1 MLGNLLASR
10 YQVLQVLGGGGFGQ
24 TYIALDTQR
33 PGYPR
38 CVVKH
43 FRPVTHNPDFLETA
57 RRLFTTEAETLEQL
71 GHHEQIPRLLAYF
84 EEKQEFFLVQEYI
97 EGNSL
102 KPEITSGHRWTEEK
116 VIFLLQQILN
126 ILKFIHSYKV
136 IHRDIKPEN
145 IIRRLNDGKLVL
157 IDFGAV
163 KQVHTQMITVPGQT
177 EMTVAIGTPGYMSIE
192 QGRGKPQPNSDI
204 YSLGVVCIQTLTGLH
219 PREFQ
224 EDPETGEILW
234 QYRATVSPALA
245 SVISK
250 MVLNNWK
257 QRYQSATEVLE
268 ALQQSFHP
276 QAETQLTQ
284 TPSTLTLQ
292 NQNTSSQQQG
302 MRNQTGSILSPE
314 KSDRLEKIL
323 LELVGPVAKTLLRLA
338 ASAPNYQELIDNL
351 SLHLTENQRPQF
363 RQKAMSL
370 LLEESTT
377 PQPQNSSQTLPNI
390 PSITPPSINS
400 TISENFLREC
410 ERELVDLIGPMGV
423 FLVQK
428 AIKSAGISI
437 SRIEFVKVLAATI
450 PDPQKALQFQQ
461 RLLS

>member
-10 YQVLQVLGGGGFGQ
+10 YQVLQILGGGGFGQ

-43 FRPVTHNPDFLETA
+43 FRPVTHNPEFLETA
-57 RRLFTTEAETLEQL
+57 RRLFTSEAETLEKL

-102 KPEITSGHRWTEEK
+102 KAEITSGQRWTEDK

-126 ILKFIHSYKV
+126 ILTFIHSYNV

-145 IIRRLNDGKLVL
+145 IIRRFHDSKLVL

-163 KQVHTQMITVPGQT
+163 KQVHTQMITTPGQT

-192 QGRGKPQPNSDI
+192 QGRGKPHSNSDI
-204 YSLGVVCIQTLTGLH
+204 YSLGVICIQALTGLH
-219 PREFQ
+219 PREFE
-224 EDPETGEILW
+224 EDPHTGEILW
-234 QYRATVSPALA
+234 QYRAMVSPTLA

-250 MVLNNWK
+250 MVLNNFK
-257 QRYQSATEVLE
+257 QRYQSAIEVLE
-268 ALQQSFHP
+268 ALQQNFHP
-276 QAETQLTQ
+276 EAETQLTQ
-284 TPSTLTLQ
+284 TPSILTLQ
-292 NQNTSSQQQG
+292 IPNTSSQQQAVS
-302 MRNQTGSILSPE
+302 NQTGSMLSAE
-314 KSDRLEKIL
+314 KSDRLEKML

-338 ASAPNYQELIDNL
+338 ASAPSYQELIDNL
-351 SLHLTENQRPQF
+351 SLHLTENQRAKFQ
-363 RQKAMSL
+363 QKVMSL
-370 LLEESTT
+370 LLEESTS
-377 PQPQNSSQTLPNI
+377 PQPENSSQTS
-390 PSITPPSINS
+390 PSITPPTINS
-400 TISENFLREC
+400 TISESFVREC

-428 AIKSAGISI
+428 ALKLAAVSI
-437 SRIEFVKVLAATI
+437 SRTEFVKILAASI
-450 PDPQKALQFQQ
+450 PDSQKALQFQQ
-461 RLLS
+461 RLLSGK